1 MTSKHLISVFSL
13 LIITA
18 GWGLTFPLIKDSIAT
33 IRPFTFIA
41 IRFVFA
47 LSTLLLGGV
56 LFRVFRPKS
65 PAKGLREWMAGGL
78 LGLFLFGT
86 YSLQT
91 IGMQYTSSSSAGFL
105 TGLSVVMVPVILLFT
120 GGRIGLFSLIGIAL
134 SVVGAAMLSLSEGLQ
149 LNRGDA
155 LVIGCAFMVALHI
168 VFVGRFTRRYDAFRL
183 TLIQIL
189 VCLVLCSS
197 CAGILESAD
206 FALASMLPKAWGAMA
221 FCGIIA
227 TAIAYLVQMVA
238 QAHVSPV
245 KTSLI
250 LTLEPVFGAIF
261 SVWLLH
267 DQLRSIQWAGGAVM
281 VMAMLVAEVGPLVF
295 QSKTAQLER
304 DSP

>member
-281 VMAMLVAEVGPLVF
+281 VMAMLVAELGPLVF

>member
-1 MTSKHLISVFSL
+1 MASKHLISVISL

-33 IRPFTFIA
+33 IRPFTFIS

-47 LSTLLLGGV
+47 LATLLLGGLLV
-56 LFRVFRPKS
+56 PLFRPKS
-65 PAKGLREWMAGGL
+65 PAKGLREWIAGAL
-78 LGLFLFGT
+78 LGAFLFGT

-120 GGRIGLFSLIGIAL
+120 AGRIGGFSLFGFAL
-134 SVVGAAMLSLSEGLQ
+134 SVVGAAMLSLSDGLE

-168 VFVGRFTRRYDAFRL
+168 VFAGRFIRRYDAFRL
-183 TLIQIL
+183 TLIQIF
-189 VCLVLCSS
+189 VCLVLCAV
-197 CAGILESAD
+197 CAGIFESAD
-206 FALASMLPKAWGAMA
+206 FAPASMLPKAWGAMA
-221 FCGIIA
+221 FCGVIA
-227 TAIAYLVQMVA
+227 TAIAYLVQMLA

-261 SVWLLH
+261 SVWLLQ
-267 DQLRSIQWAGGAVM
+267 DVLRGIQWAGGAVM
-281 VMAMLVAEVGPLVF
+281 VAAMLVAEVGPLVF
-295 QSKTAQLER
+295 QAKSIQPER
-304 DSP
+304 DSA

>member
-1 MTSKHLISVFSL
+1 MTSKHLTSVFSL

-33 IRPFTFIA
+33 IRPFTFIS

-47 LSTLLLGGV
+47 LSTLLSGGA
-56 LFRVFRPKS
+56 LFKVFRPNS

-134 SVVGAAMLSLSEGLQ
+134 SVVGAAMLSLSEGFQ